1 MDRGTSFGSRLS
13 SFTHIGKY
21 FKPMES
27 YTNRTV
33 FVVEDNKFYAEILK
47 NELDSFCNHVTV
59 FSSGEE
65 CLQNLFRKPD
75 LILLDYNLS
84 EGMNGIEV
92 LKKIKEYD
100 DKLPV
105 VFISGNYKLNVVKDA
120 LRLGAEDFIDK
131 SDSGFSMVE
140 SRLKDIFNLK
150 TLEIEI
156 KINKMAKKVTL
167 VIFMFMIITIGLLFY
182 FLAKF

>member
-1 MDRGTSFGSRLS
+1 
-13 SFTHIGKY
+13 
-21 FKPMES
+21 MES

-33 FVVEDNKFYAEILK
+33 FVVEDNKFYAAILK

-65 CLQNLFRKPD
+65 CLENLSRKPD

-84 EGMNGIEV
+84 EGMNGVEV
-92 LKKIKEYD
+92 LEKIKEYD

-105 VFISGNYKLNVVKDA
+105 VFISGNYKLNIVKDA

-131 SDSGFSMVE
+131 SASGLSMVE
-140 SRLKDIFNLK
+140 SRLKDVFNVK

-156 KINKMAKKVTL
+156 KIKKIAKTIML
-167 VIFMFMIITIGLLFY
+167 VLFLFMITTISLFFY
-182 FLAKF
+182 FSC

>member
-1 MDRGTSFGSRLS
+1 
-13 SFTHIGKY
+13 
-21 FKPMES
+21 MES

-33 FVVEDNKFYAEILK
+33 FVVEDNKFYAAILK

-65 CLQNLFRKPD
+65 CLENLSRKPD

-105 VFISGNYKLNVVKDA
+105 VFVSGNYKLNIVKDA

-131 SDSGFSMVE
+131 PDSGLSMVE

-150 TLEIEI
+150 TLEIEVKI
-156 KINKMAKKVTL
+156 KKIAKIAIL
-167 VIFMFMIITIGLLFY
+167 VLFLFMIAIISLFFY
-182 FLAKF
+182 FSCSF